1 MICRD
6 INQEES
12 MFESPL
18 LAADAASDSIFHS
31 TEK

>member
-1 MICRD
+1 MIGRD

-12 MFESPL
+12 MFELPL
-18 LAADAASDSIFHS
+18 LAADTASDSIIHS